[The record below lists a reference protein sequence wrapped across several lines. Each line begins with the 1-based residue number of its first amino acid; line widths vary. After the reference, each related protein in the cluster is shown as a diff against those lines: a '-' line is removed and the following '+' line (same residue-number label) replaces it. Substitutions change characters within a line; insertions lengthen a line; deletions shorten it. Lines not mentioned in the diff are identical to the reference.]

1 MMTSSSGGAAG
12 NSRCVRTRV
21 AQCTPAFS
29 DDGDEGA
36 YSDEEDESH
45 RVRYGAVK
53 WWVAA

>member
-1 MMTSSSGGAAG
+1 MMTSSSGVVG

-21 AQCTPAFS
+21 AQRTPAFS

-36 YSDEEDESH
+36 FSDEEDESH

-53 WWVAA
+53 W